1 MTIRTKR
8 LPLLP
13 VLTGLVAAAAALSLW
28 GAPTVSAQGQTAR
41 YLPEYAANGDLLLPK
56 NFNEWIYLGS
66 PLTPDGL
73 NGGAAGFPEFHN
85 VYIEPG
91 SWRIWR
97 ETGVFPEGTI
107 LFKELQRVM
116 DPEYP
121 DGSRDEP
128 SGRGFFPGALNG
140 ADVSVKDSVRYAETG
155 GWGFFNFNHG
165 EPKLTQAPARSNAEC
180 AGCHAANADTDMVFT
195 RFYRLLDR

>member
-73 NGGAAGFPEFHN
+73 NGGEAGFPEFHN

-91 SWRIWR
+91 SYRIYK
-97 ETGVFPEGTI
+97 ETGAFPEGTI

-116 DPEYP
+116 APEYP

-165 EPKLTQAPARSNAEC
+165 EPKLTQAPVRSNEEC
-180 AGCHAANADTDMVFT
+180 AGCHTANADTDMVFT

>member
-73 NGGAAGFPEFHN
+73 NGGEAGFPEFHN

-116 DPEYP
+116 APEYP